1 MPTMRRLLPLLLS
14 TFILSAQADID
25 RTKKPEAGPAPEAAF
40 PDYVTEV
47 LPNGLKVFVIEDDRK
62 PTITMRLV
70 IKAGDAFDSTPGI
83 AGFVASL
90 LNRGTAT
97 RDALTFAKAVDSL
110 GATLEAGSGPDS
122 ISVSTSGLTKVTD
135 PLLVLFVDAV
145 MHPAFA
151 QEEFAK
157 AQKRTLSSLTAQK
170 KEPRALAGKLMNR
183 VIFGNHPYGK
193 FPTPESVKEISRED
207 VVGFYKNCFSP
218 RNASLAIVGD
228 VKAADILP
236 KIEEAFGVWE
246 GGSGG
251 MSFGPVRKTSGLTI
265 HLLDLPGSVQ
275 SNVIVCRD
283 GPSRRGNTDSLQIPR
298 MGNGALGGRDSD
310 LPEMNVMNSILGGG
324 FSGRLFQNL
333 REKHGYTY
341 GSSSAFGYNRDA
353 GYFQATAETR
363 NDVTAAAIMEILGE
377 IKRIRMEPVAEPELE
392 LQRQYNIG
400 NYLLS
405 LENAGRVAARVQDM
419 DLYGLAPNFYKTY
432 AKRMAAVTPAKVKEL
447 AEKYLSSMNAA
458 IVVVGDAK
466 QIRESLEKIAPV
478 VLYDTDLKV
487 VK

>member
-1 MPTMRRLLPLLLS
+1 MRRLLPLILS
-14 TFILSAQADID
+14 TLVLSANADID
-25 RTKKPEAGPAPEAAF
+25 RTKKPEPGPAPEAAF
-40 PDYVTEV
+40 PDYVTKV

-70 IKAGDAFDSTPGI
+70 IKGGDVNDADKHGT
-83 AGFVASL
+83 ADFVASL
-90 LNRGTAT
+90 LNRGTTT

-110 GATLEAGSGPDS
+110 GATLEAASGADA
-122 ISVSTSGLTKVTD
+122 ISVSTGGLTKITG
-135 PLLVLFVDAV
+135 PLLDLFADAV
-145 MHPAFA
+145 MHPVFA

-157 AQKRTLSSLTAQK
+157 AQKRTFSALTAQK
-170 KEPRALAGKLMNR
+170 KEPHSLVGKLMNATL
-183 VIFGNHPYGK
+183 FGEHPYGK
-193 FPTPESVKEISRED
+193 FTTPESVKAITRD
-207 VVGFYKNCFSP
+207 DLVKFHATWFAPN
-218 RNASLAIVGD
+218 NASLAIVGD

-236 KIEEAFGVWE
+236 KIEKALGGWE
-246 GGSGG
+246 KKDVP
-251 MSFGPVRKTSGLTI
+251 MVKKAALQPIAGLTI

-275 SNVIVCRD
+275 SNVIVCRNA
-283 GPSRRGNTDSLQIPR
+283 PSRAQAT
-298 MGNGALGGRDSD
+298 D
-310 LPEMNVMNSILGGG
+310 LPEVNVMNSILGGG

-341 GSSSAFGYNRDA
+341 GSSSAFGYNKEA

-363 NDVTAAAIMEILGE
+363 NDVTAPAINEILGE
-377 IKRIRMEPVAEPELE
+377 LTRLMTEPVAEPELE

-405 LENAGRVAARVQDM
+405 LENAGRVASRVQDIE
-419 DLYGLAPNFYKTY
+419 LYGLAPDFYKTY
-432 AKRMAAVTPAKVKEL
+432 AKRMAAVTPATVKEL
-447 AEKYLSSMNAA
+447 ATKYLSAKDTA

-466 QIRESLEKIAPV
+466 QVRESLAKIGKV

>member
-1 MPTMRRLLPLLLS
+1 MRRILPLLLS
-14 TFILSAQADID
+14 TLVLSANADID

-40 PDYVTEV
+40 PDYVTKV

-70 IKAGDAFDSTPGI
+70 IRSGDAFLPGV

-110 GATLEAGSGPDS
+110 GATLEASSGPDS
-122 ISVSTSGLTKVTD
+122 ISVSASGLTKVTD
-135 PLLVLFVDAV
+135 PLLVLFADAV
-145 MHPAFA
+145 MHPAFP

-157 AQKRTLSSLTAQK
+157 AQKRTLSSLEAQK

-183 VIFGNHPYGK
+183 TLFGMHPYGDFLTPAKVNAITRDALVNFHQWK
-193 FPTPESVKEISRED
+193 FAP
-207 VVGFYKNCFSP
+207 N
-218 RNASLAIVGD
+218 NASLAVVGD
-228 VKAADILP
+228 VKAAQILP
-236 KIEEAFGVWE
+236 LIEEAFGVWE
-246 GGSGG
+246 RAGLGSVESG
-251 MSFGPVRKTSGLTI
+251 VVHKISGLTI

-283 GPSRRGNTDSLQIPR
+283 APSRQQAT
-298 MGNGALGGRDSD
+298 D

-341 GSSSAFGYNRDA
+341 GSSSAFGYNKEA

-363 NDVTAAAIMEILGE
+363 NDVTAPAITEILGE
-377 IKRIRMEPVAEPELE
+377 LNRIMSEPVAEPELE

-405 LENAGRVAARVQDM
+405 LESAGRVATRVQDI
-419 DLYGLAPNFYKTY
+419 DLYGLAPDFYKTY

-447 AEKYLSSMNAA
+447 AEKYLSTKDTA

-466 QIRESLEKIAPV
+466 QVRASLEKIGTV
-478 VLYDTDLKV
+478 VMYDTDLKV

>member
-1 MPTMRRLLPLLLS
+1 MPTMRRFLPLLLS
-14 TFILSAQADID
+14 TLLVSAHADID
-25 RTKKPEAGPAPEAAF
+25 RTKKPEPGPAPEAAF
-40 PDYVTEV
+40 PDYVTKV
-47 LPNGLKVFVIEDDRK
+47 LPNGLKIFVIEDDRK

-70 IKAGDAFDSTPGI
+70 IKAGDASDGDKPGI

-110 GATLEAGSGPDS
+110 GATLEASSGPDS
-122 ISVSTSGLTKVTD
+122 ISVSTSGLTKITD
-135 PLLVLFVDAV
+135 PLLVLFADAV
-145 MHPAFA
+145 MHPVFA
-151 QEEFAK
+151 PEEFAK
-157 AQKRTLSSLTAQK
+157 AQKRTLSTLTAQK
-170 KEPRALAGKLMNR
+170 KEPHALVGKLMSR
-183 VIFGNHPYGK
+183 TLFGNHPYGRYT
-193 FPTPESVKEISRED
+193 TPESVKAITRD
-207 VVGFYKNCFSP
+207 DLAAFYKRWFSP
-218 RNASLAIVGD
+218 DNASLAIVGD

-236 KIEEAFGVWE
+236 KIEAALGVWE
-246 GGSGG
+246 GRMGDG
-251 MSFGPVRKTSGLTI
+251 MVFSHVPKFSGLTI

-283 GPSRRGNTDSLQIPR
+283 GPSRKQAT
-298 MGNGALGGRDSD
+298 D
-310 LPEMNVMNSILGGG
+310 LPEVNVMNSILGGG

-341 GSSSAFGYNRDA
+341 GSSSAFGYNKEA

-363 NDVTAAAIMEILGE
+363 NDVTAPAITEILGE
-377 IKRIRMEPVAEPELE
+377 LNRIMSEPVAEPELE

-405 LENAGRVAARVQDM
+405 LESAGRVATRVQDI
-419 DLYGLAPNFYKTY
+419 DLYGLAPDFYKTY

-447 AEKYLSSMNAA
+447 AEKYLSTKDTA

-466 QIRESLEKIAPV
+466 QVRASLEKIGTV
-478 VLYDTDLKV
+478 VMYDTDLKV

>member
-1 MPTMRRLLPLLLS
+1 MRRFLPLLLIALAF
-14 TFILSAQADID
+14 TAHADID
-25 RTKKPEAGPAPEAAF
+25 RTKKPEPGPAPEAAF
-40 PDYVTEV
+40 PDYVTKV
-47 LPNGLKVFVIEDDRK
+47 LPNGLKIFVIEDDRK

-70 IKAGDAFDSTPGI
+70 IKAGDALDGGKPGI
-83 AGFVASL
+83 AGFVAGL

-110 GATLEAGSGPDS
+110 GAQLEASAGPDA
-122 ISVSTSGLTKVTD
+122 ISVSTSGLTKITD
-135 PLLVLFVDAV
+135 PLLDLFADAV
-145 MHPAFA
+145 IHPVFA

-157 AQKRTLSSLTAQK
+157 AQKRTYSTLTAQK
-170 KEPRALAGKLMNR
+170 KEPRSLVGKLMNATL
-183 VIFGNHPYGK
+183 FGEHPYGK
-193 FPTPESVKEISRED
+193 FTTPESVKAISRD
-207 VVGFYKNCFSP
+207 DLTAFHSRWFAPN
-218 RNASLAIVGD
+218 NASLAIVGD

-236 KIEEAFGVWE
+236 KIEKALGGWE
-246 GGSGG
+246 RRD
-251 MSFGPVRKTSGLTI
+251 MPMIKRADIAPITGLTI

-275 SNVIVCRD
+275 SNVIVCR
-283 GPSRRGNTDSLQIPR
+283 GAPSRKDAT
-298 MGNGALGGRDSD
+298 D

-341 GSSSAFGYNRDA
+341 GSSSAFGYNKEA

-363 NDVTAAAIMEILGE
+363 NDVTAAAITEILGE
-377 IKRIRMEPVAEPELE
+377 INRITTDPVAEPELE

-405 LENAGRVAARVQDM
+405 LENAGRVATRVQDI
-419 DLYGLAPNFYKTY
+419 DLYGLAPDFYKTY

-447 AEKYLSSMNAA
+447 ADKYLSTKDAA

-478 VLYDTDLKV
+478 VRYDTDLKV

>member
-1 MPTMRRLLPLLLS
+1 MIRILPIALLAL
-14 TFILSAQADID
+14 ILTAHADID

-40 PDYVTEV
+40 PDYVTKV

-70 IKAGDAFDSTPGI
+70 IRAGDANDNKPGI
-83 AGFVASL
+83 AGFVAGL

-110 GATLEAGSGPDS
+110 GATIEAGSGPDS
-122 ISVSTSGLTKVTD
+122 ISVSASALTKVTD
-135 PLLVLFVDAV
+135 PLLVLFTDAA
-145 MHPAFA
+145 MHPSFA

-170 KEPRALAGKLMNR
+170 KEPRALAGKLMSR
-183 VIFGNHPYGK
+183 VIFGDHLYGK
-193 FPTPESVKEISRED
+193 FTTPESVKAIT
-207 VVGFYKNCFSP
+207 
-218 RNASLAIVGD
+218 RNDLASFHGIWFKPDHASLAIVGD
-228 VKAADILP
+228 VKAAEILP
-236 KIEEAFGVWE
+236 KIEEAFGVWQNIRE
-246 GGSGG
+246 QHG
-251 MSFGPVRKTSGLTI
+251 MTDFRKKVSGLTI

-283 GPSRRGNTDSLQIPR
+283 GPSRKD
-298 MGNGALGGRDSD
+298 AAD

-341 GSSSAFGYNRDA
+341 GSSSAFGYNRVA

-363 NDVTAAAIMEILGE
+363 NDVTAAAITEILSE
-377 IKRIRMEPVAEPELE
+377 IKRIRTESVAEPELE

-405 LENAGRVAARVQDM
+405 LENAGRVATRVQDI
-419 DLYGLAPNFYKTY
+419 DLYGLAPDFYKTY
-432 AKRMAAVTPAKVKEL
+432 AKRMAAVTPEKVKEL

-478 VLYDTDLKV
+478 VMYDTDLKV

>member
-1 MPTMRRLLPLLLS
+1 MRHFFPLLLTAF
-14 TFILSAQADID
+14 TFTAKADID
-25 RTKKPEAGPAPEAAF
+25 RTKKPEPGPAPEAAF
-40 PDYVTEV
+40 PDYVTKE

-70 IKAGDAFDSTPGI
+70 IKSGDALDGDKPGI

-97 RDALTFAKAVDSL
+97 RDALAFAKAVDSL
-110 GATLEAGSGPDS
+110 GATLEAAAGPDS

-135 PLLVLFVDAV
+135 PLLDLFADAV
-145 MHPAFA
+145 THPVFA
-151 QEEFAK
+151 AEEFAK
-157 AQKRTLSSLTAQK
+157 AQKRTYSSLIAQK
-170 KEPRALAGKLMNR
+170 KEPHALVGKLMS
-183 VIFGNHPYGK
+183 VTLFGEHPYGK
-193 FPTPESVKEISRED
+193 FTTPESVKAITRD
-207 VVGFYKNCFSP
+207 DLAAFHAKWFAPN
-218 RNASLAIVGD
+218 NASLAIVGD

-236 KIEEAFGVWE
+236 KIEKTL
-246 GGSGG
+246 GGWARKDIPAVPKTAIA
-251 MSFGPVRKTSGLTI
+251 PVTGLTI

-275 SNVIVCRD
+275 SNVIVCRN
-283 GPSRRGNTDSLQIPR
+283 GPSRAEAT
-298 MGNGALGGRDSD
+298 D
-310 LPEMNVMNSILGGG
+310 LPEVNVMNSVLGGG

-341 GSSSAFGYNRDA
+341 GSSSAFGYNKEA

-363 NDVTAAAIMEILGE
+363 NDVTAPAITEILGE
-377 IKRIRMEPVAEPELE
+377 INRIKTEPVAAPELE
-392 LQRQYNIG
+392 LQRQYNTG

-405 LENAGRVAARVQDM
+405 LENAGRVASRVQDI
-419 DLYGLAPNFYKTY
+419 DLYGLAPDFYKTY
-432 AKRMAAVTPAKVKEL
+432 AKRMAAVTAEKVTEL
-447 AEKYLSSMNAA
+447 ANKYLSTKDTA

-466 QIRESLEKIAPV
+466 QVRESLEKLGKV